1 MMTKCSQKNCDE
13 DATIQ
18 FDHCGTLKKSCDNHW
33 QAYKNIMNAMG
44 SPIPVCYPVGVEP
57 IE

>member
-1 MMTKCSQKNCDE
+1 MINCNQKNCDK
-13 DATIQ
+13 DATVQ
-18 FDHCGTLKKSCDNHW
+18 FDHCGKLSFDCDEHW

-44 SPIPVCYPVGVEP
+44 SPIPVCYPVGVKP